1 MLPFFDR
8 RSGVMAAALDLKSS
22 GEIREG
28 SNPSS
33 GTLHEFVLFLC
44 VRGES
49 DAAQYGMVTG
59 KRLAGVPNFD
69 SLFRPRSAAKSDD
82 TPNAGVLSD
91 SYS

>member
-33 GTLHEFVLFLC
+33 GTIHDFALISCLNIGPFGH
-44 VRGES
+44 
-49 DAAQYGMVTG
+49 
-59 KRLAGVPNFD
+59 PN
-69 SLFRPRSAAKSDD
+69 
-82 TPNAGVLSD
+82 GVLS
-91 SYS
+91 